1 MNPTSSSS
9 LESDSYIPHQERP
22 ELRTDQPQVEARQPV
37 IRLQD
42 LRKNYGSKLVLKG
55 IDLEV
60 YPGQIIGY
68 IGPNGAGKSTTQR
81 LMLGLEHGYSGLIE
95 VLGQNI
101 ADGSQAYKSRIGYVP
116 ETAEIYDMLTAR
128 EYLSFSGQ
136 LYGLKQDDAEYK
148 AAKLMRIFGME
159 EAFDRRIDSF
169 SKGMRQKVMLTASV
183 LHNPDV
189 LFLDEPLSGLDA
201 GSVAVVKEIFA
212 RLAAQG
218 KAIFY
223 SSHIMDVVEKISSRI
238 ILLHE
243 GQVAA
248 DGSFAELKARG
259 AEGSLEQIFNQMTGF
274 TEHEAIADRF
284 CETVQEAYN

>member
-1 MNPTSSSS
+1 MSSPPAPN
-9 LESDSYIPHQERP
+9 LE
-22 ELRTDQPQVEARQPV
+22 PV
-37 IRLQD
+37 IRLRD
-42 LRKNYGSKLVLKG
+42 LRKNYGSKIVLKG

-68 IGPNGAGKSTTQR
+68 IGPNGAGKSTTQK
-81 LMLGLEHGYSGLIE
+81 LMLGLEQDYSGTIE
-95 VLGQNI
+95 VLGYDL
-101 ADGSQAYKSRIGYVP
+101 AAGSHDYKMRIGYVP
-116 ETAEIYDMLTAR
+116 ETTEIYDMLTAR

-136 LYGLKQDDAEYK
+136 LYGLKQEDAEYK
-148 AAKLMRIFGME
+148 AAQLMRIFGME
-159 EAFDRRIDSF
+159 EVFDKRIDSY

-201 GSVAVVKEIFA
+201 SSVAVVKDVFTL
-212 RLAAQG
+212 LAAQG

-243 GQVAA
+243 GQIAA
-248 DGSFAELKARG
+248 DGSFAELQERG
-259 AEGSLEQIFNQMTGF
+259 AEGSLEQIFNQITGF
-274 TEHEAIADRF
+274 TEHGAIAERF
-284 CETVQEAYN
+284 CRTVQEDYNQ